1 MNTTATNV
9 RGPSRWVFAG
19 SALAMAAAATIA
31 APTANATPCT
41 AAGLAGTLSSVTSSA
56 GQYLD
61 AHPDVD
67 QALTAAGGQSPQD
80 AQAAL
85 KGYFVTHPQE
95 LADLRGIAQPLN
107 DLKAQCNAT
116 VSAGEVAALLQAFA
130 G

>member
-9 RGPSRWVFAG
+9 RGRSRWVFAG

-41 AAGLAGTLSSVTSSA
+41 AGGLAGTLSSVTASA
-56 GQYLD
+56 GQYMD

>member
-1 MNTTATNV
+1 M
-9 RGPSRWVFAG
+9 
-19 SALAMAAAATIA
+19 
-31 APTANATPCT
+31 
-41 AAGLAGTLSSVTSSA
+41 SSVTGTA

-67 QALTAAGGQSPQD
+67 QALTAAGGDSPQD

-85 KGYFVTHPQE
+85 KGYFITHPQE

>member
-9 RGPSRWVFAG
+9 RGKSRWVFAG
-19 SALAMAAAATIA
+19 CALAMAAAATIA

-41 AAGLAGTLSSVTSSA
+41 AGGLASIVSSVTGSA

-61 AHPDVD
+61 AHPDAD
-67 QALTAAGGQSPQD
+67 QALTAAGGSSPQD

-85 KGYFVTHPQE
+85 KGYFITHPQE

-107 DLKAQCNAT
+107 DLKAQCNQT
-116 VSAGEVAALLQAFA
+116 VSAGQVAALLQAFA